1 MVPVAELM
9 VQEHMSFSSA
19 CQALGVPFDNS
30 QAERAAQYSEAF
42 QNILDA
48 LSYKIHART
57 GDNPFL
63 TKGFIKG
70 VLVTAIRRLGEMD
83 QWDKVSIPA
92 KLIADM
98 EGWNKTDLGT
108 PVVLSLTQKEIDDLK
123 AKYAEQAAQ
132 EAVDG
137 AKPNRAN

>member
-1 MVPVAELM
+1 MIPVAELM
-9 VQEHMSFSSA
+9 VTEHMSFSAA
-19 CQALGVPFDNS
+19 CQALGQAFDTS
-30 QAERAAQYSEAF
+30 ASERAAQYSEAF
-42 QNILDA
+42 QNVLDA

-92 KLIADM
+92 KLIVDI
-98 EGWNKTDLGT
+98 EGWSKVPTDA
-108 PVVLSLTQKEIDDLK
+108 PVVGNLSQKDLDELK
-123 AKYAEQAAQ
+123 AKLLEEDEPKNAR
-132 EAVDG
+132 
-137 AKPNRAN
+137 KLN